1 MTGSINRSTPMFE
14 SRHLHKYFAK
24 YGLLWNCLPW
34 LWAVLVG
41 SCSPCLW
48 AMRSD
53 RLWWLQCIHALR
65 WAVSSPGLGSY
76 TGAKL
81 KQWRVPAQKVGIA
94 VIILGSLLRGV
105 MLGTWYLNSMQN
117 ARIVVTARN
126 GPKYLNPY
134 IDNTAIGLH
143 AFNPRGVVAWH

>member
-1 MTGSINRSTPMFE
+1 MTGSVNRSTPMFE

-24 YGLLWNCLPW
+24 CGLLWNCLPW
-34 LWAVLVG
+34 LRAVLVW
-41 SCSPCLW
+41 SCPPRLW
-48 AMRSD
+48 VTQPD
-53 RLWWLQCIHALR
+53 KLWWLQCIHVLR
-65 WAVSSPGLGSY
+65 LAVSSPGAGSH
-76 TGAKL
+76 TRAKL
-81 KQWRVPAQKVGIA
+81 KQWRVPTRKMGIA
-94 VIILGSLLRGV
+94 VNILGSLLRGV
-105 MLGTWYLNSMQN
+105 ILGTWYLNSMQN